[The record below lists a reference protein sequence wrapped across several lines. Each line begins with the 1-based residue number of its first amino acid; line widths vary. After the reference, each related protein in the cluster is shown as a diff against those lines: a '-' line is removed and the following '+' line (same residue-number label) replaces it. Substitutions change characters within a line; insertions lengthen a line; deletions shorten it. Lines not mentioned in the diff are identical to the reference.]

1 MRAGTPPAGPQQP
14 VRLLYDDDVPQALAA
29 APRAGSL
36 AQAQV
41 LDDPDDQRADQESLV
56 LVVGDILDG
65 EHSVPLEQFRDVSG
79 VAAFEEPAG
88 RPGPQRA
95 QPDVHESPDIR
106 LELRAVADI
115 GDHLKRGSLQLRQ
128 GGNGGRHDGSPPAPA
143 PDPIPTP
150 GLLDPPQRPGHA
162 VRGRPPPAGRPP
174 RPPAAPSP
182 YGRAPA

>member
-1 MRAGTPPAGPQQP
+1 MRAGTLPAGPEQP

-29 APRAGSL
+29 ALRSASL
-36 AQAQV
+36 AQPQV

-128 GGNGGRHDGSPPAPA
+128 GGNGGGPPAP
-143 PDPIPTP
+143 
-150 GLLDPPQRPGHA
+150 
-162 VRGRPPPAGRPP
+162 RPP
-174 RPPAAPSP
+174 RPPARSP
-182 YGRAPA
+182 TPGP

>member
-1 MRAGTPPAGPQQP
+1 MRAGTLPAGPEQP

-29 APRAGSL
+29 ALRAGSL
-36 AQAQV
+36 AQPQV

-65 EHSVPLEQFRDVSG
+65 EHSVPLEQFRDVSW

-106 LELRAVADI
+106 LELRAVAAI
-115 GDHLKRGSLQLRQ
+115 VDHLKRGSLQLRQ
-128 GGNGGRHDGSPPAPA
+128 GGNGGRHHGPLPAPP
-143 PDPIPTP
+143 PDPVPAP
-150 GLLDPPQRPGHA
+150 RPVDPLQRPGPGF
-162 VRGRPPPAGRPP
+162 RGRAR
-174 RPPAAPSP
+174 
-182 YGRAPA
+182 